1 MSASPYDVI
10 LRPVVSEKTTMVKET
25 ENTVV
30 FEVQKQ
36 ATKAE
41 IKQAVEKVF
50 DVKVASVRTVV
61 VRGKDKRV
69 GKSAGR
75 SRNWKKAY
83 VKLGEGQKIELF
95 EGV

>member
-30 FEVQKQ
+30 FEVLKQ
-36 ATKAE
+36 STKAE
-41 IKQAVEKVF
+41 IKQAVEKAF
-50 DVKVASVRTVV
+50 SVKVADVRTVV

-69 GKSAGR
+69 GRSMGR